1 MKRLALLIALACSF
15 CASAREPLRIHPIGD
30 SITQGGSTSKGGP
43 ELTYRYPLQQALAGL
58 GIAFDFVGGN
68 RKGLDASP
76 WPASFD
82 PDHDGY
88 YGRTTAQVR
97 DLMAPIPSDVAIID
111 LGTNDANQWNVW
123 RYIVD
128 PMATIIVRLRAAN
141 PRVAVFIAEPSF
153 GDSSRGWLRRTALQ
167 QLARDLSTRQSPVIF
182 VPAPASWDPAADT
195 FDGVHPNAR
204 GSTKLAAGFIAAM
217 LNSSIGLR

>member
-111 LGTNDANQWNVW
+111 LGTNDDDRNVRGNRSHQVAHLRRRPAVVAVVVRVEGGWPRRCIEALAVAADEVKRDAQPSQRLLQWIAVGKF
-123 RYIVD
+123 RAALAGGSALRDRVAYRVD
-128 PMATIIVRLRAAN
+128 PQRLPGRC
-141 PRVAVFIAEPSF
+141 AE
-153 GDSSRGWLRRTALQ
+153 GACKGNQ
-167 QLARDLSTRQSPVIF
+167 
-182 VPAPASWDPAADT
+182 
-195 FDGVHPNAR
+195 
-204 GSTKLAAGFIAAM
+204 
-217 LNSSIGLR
+217 